1 MIPENYGNE
10 NYFYIYIDNH
20 IIIIYIKN
28 KKWVFFK

>member
-1 MIPENYGNE
+1 MIPENNGNK

-20 IIIIYIKN
+20 IIIIYIKS